1 MKAIVIGATGLTG
14 GKLVRE
20 LLEDNRFE
28 EVIVF
33 QRRES
38 EMKHPKLKIFVLN
51 NMNPFEIR
59 EEIKGDLLF
68 NAMGTTLKKAGSKK
82 EQQRIDRDIPV
93 AFAKVASANGV
104 KLMINISSIG
114 ASHQGGFYLKTKA
127 EMEDGT
133 SEAMGGSVLHFRPSL
148 LMGKRDSSDFRIA
161 ESVSAWIMRII
172 SPIMIGSLSKYR
184 GMDTDILARAM
195 IQASVNKGN
204 LQSIFYYNDIVK
216 IAKLYQRLIAEQKN
230 LSGV

>member
-1 MKAIVIGATGLTG
+1 
-14 GKLVRE
+14 
-20 LLEDNRFE
+20 
-28 EVIVF
+28 
-33 QRRES
+33 
-38 EMKHPKLKIFVLN
+38 
-51 NMNPFEIR
+51 
-59 EEIKGDLLF
+59 
-68 NAMGTTLKKAGSKK
+68 
-82 EQQRIDRDIPV
+82 
-93 AFAKVASANGV
+93 
-104 KLMINISSIG
+104 
-114 ASHQGGFYLKTKA
+114 
-127 EMEDGT
+127 
-133 SEAMGGSVLHFRPSL
+133 
-148 LMGKRDSSDFRIA
+148 MGKRDSSDFRIA

>member
-14 GKLVRE
+14 GKIVKN

-38 EMKHPKLKIFVLN
+38 EMRHSKLKIFVIN
-51 NMNPFEIR
+51 SMNP
-59 EEIKGDLLF
+59 EEMTDVIKGDVLF
-68 NAMGTTLKKAGSKK
+68 NAMGTTIKKAGSKI

-104 KLMINISSIG
+104 KLMLNVSSIG
-114 ASHQGGFYLKTKA
+114 ASHKGGFYLKTKA

-133 SEAMGGSVLHFRPSL
+133 SEAMGGRVLHFRPSL
-148 LMGKRDSSDFRIA
+148 LMGKRDSSDYRVA
-161 ESVSAWIMRII
+161 ESISAGMMKIL
-172 SPIMIGSLSKYR
+172 SPIMIGPLSKYR

-195 IQASVNKGN
+195 IQASLNN
-204 LQSIFYYNDIVK
+204 ENHQSVFYYNDIVK
-216 IAKLYQRLIAEQKN
+216 I
-230 LSGV
+230 